1 MLVAFHK
8 PSGMRN
14 SRPIDP
20 DKELRTRMFLIEA
33 LLNRTNRH
41 TSYNFVGDAR
51 LPSELLRPEFNG
63 PANFSY
69 FVCAARM
76 AVI

>member
-1 MLVAFHK
+1 
-8 PSGMRN
+8 MRN

-20 DKELRTRMFLIEA
+20 DKELRTRVFLIEA
-33 LLNRTNRH
+33 LLDRTNRRI
-41 TSYNFVGDAR
+41 SYNFVGDAR
-51 LPSELLRPEFNG
+51 LPSELLRPEFNAQ
-63 PANFSY
+63 ANFSY